1 MRSIA
6 LLIVLL
12 FAVSFLFAAGEKA
25 NFAGTWTLN
34 EEKTNLGEGGR
45 WMLTTKM
52 IVTQEENKMTLERVI
67 KRRSGEESTVTE
79 VLTLDGKEC
88 QNNLENRQK
97 TSTAVWSADGKNLTV
112 SSKTVFEREGNKME
126 MTSVEI
132 WKYSD
137 DGKTL
142 LVDST
147 SQSPRGE
154 RKVVYVY
161 EKK

>member
-1 MRSIA
+1 MRSIT
-6 LLIVLL
+6 LVIILL
-12 FAVSFLFAAGEKA
+12 FAVSFLTAAGSKTD
-25 NFAGTWTLN
+25 FSGTWTLN
-34 EEKTNLGEGGR
+34 QEKTNLGEGGG

-52 IVTQEENKMTLERVI
+52 TVTQEANKLSVERLI

-79 VLTLDGKEC
+79 VYTLDGKEC
-88 QNNLENRQK
+88 QNNQENRQK
-97 TSTAVWSADGKNLTV
+97 TSTVVWSADGKNLTV
-112 SSKTVFEREGNKME
+112 SSKSVFEREGNKME